1 MNSHYP
7 PKRWISRVW
16 QPVPMP
22 SYTRDLRTTA
32 YHEAGHAVLFLAF
45 GIPIKEVC
53 MDLSPT
59 EPGFV
64 GGGYVAQDK
73 EMIAEL
79 RKELSH
85 TNPPLSDDKKLHSEQ
100 AGALWAAASYL
111 AGEQAELILHG
122 ITVNGPVF
130 LPTPDQKVAKD
141 MLRDAFRHTHGVYYC
156 QRLARAI
163 LLDLWPAAEAIANAL
178 LKAGRL
184 DSDQVNEAVRAV
196 NADC

>member
-1 MNSHYP
+1 MSHYP
-7 PKRWISRVW
+7 PKRWINRVW
-16 QPVPMP
+16 QSVPMP

-32 YHEAGHAVLFLAF
+32 YHEAGHAVLLLAF
-45 GIPIKEVC
+45 GVPIREVC
-53 MDLSPT
+53 LDISSA
-59 EPGFV
+59 EPNFV

-73 EMIAEL
+73 VMIAEL
-79 RKELSH
+79 REELAL
-85 TNPPLSDDKKLHSEQ
+85 NRPPIDADRKQKSEQ
-100 AGALWAAASYL
+100 EGALWAAASYL

-130 LPTPDQKVAKD
+130 LPSADQKVAKN
-141 MLRDAFRHTHGVYYC
+141 MLREAFRHTHGIFYC

-163 LLDLWPAAEAIANAL
+163 LMDLWPAAEAIANAL

-184 DSDQVNEAVRAV
+184 DSDQVNEAVRAI